1 MINNWSI
8 PDRFQIFALL
18 KYLLVTF
25 SALVTYADIVSAK
38 SILPPV
44 PNIDATSFV
53 LIDANSQVILAEHNA
68 EARVAPASLTKIMT
82 ALLVEEEVK
91 AGRAGYKE
99 ETEVSVKAWRTGG
112 SKMFIR
118 EGTKVSI
125 GDLLRGVIVQ
135 SGNDASIA
143 LAEHIAGGEA
153 EFAYMMN
160 EKARRLG
167 LRNTNF
173 VNATGLPNDEH
184 YSTASDLARLTIE
197 LIKNHPNH
205 YEIYAERSFEY
216 NGINQTNRNKL
227 LWRDLSVDGV
237 KTGYTKKAGYCL
249 VASAKREGMR
259 LVSVVLGTSSDQN
272 RMKESQKLLSFG
284 FRNYDTQLLYRANS
298 EITRLK
304 VYYGKSDTVSI
315 VAPTDVYVTAPRG
328 DLESAVTELSVPQ
341 YLEAPVNKNDVIGS
355 LSVVLASEDEVI
367 YENELLIAD
376 EISEANLFGKVS
388 DFFYLFYSE
397 LFGE

>member
-1 MINNWSI
+1 MNA
-8 PDRFQIFALL
+8 R
-18 KYLLVTF
+18 
-25 SALVTYADIVSAK
+25 
-38 SILPPV
+38 SILPPA
-44 PNIDATSFV
+44 PNVDATSFV
-53 LIDANSQVILAEHNA
+53 LMDANSEVILVQRNA

-82 ALLVEEEVK
+82 ALIVEEEVK
-91 AGRAGYKE
+91 AGRTGYDE
-99 ETEVSVKAWRTGG
+99 ESEVSVKAWRTGG

-118 EGTKVSI
+118 EGTKVSVR
-125 GDLLRGVIVQ
+125 DLLKGVIVQ

-143 LAEHIAGGEA
+143 LAEHVAGGEA

-167 LRNTNF
+167 LQNTKF
-173 VNATGLPNDEH
+173 ANATGLPSDNH
-184 YSTASDLARLTIE
+184 YSTAIDLARLTIE

-205 YEIYAERSFEY
+205 YQMYAERSFEH
-216 NGINQTNRNKL
+216 NEINQMNRNKL

-237 KTGYTKKAGYCL
+237 KTGYTKEAGYCL
-249 VASAKREGMR
+249 IASAKRDGMR
-259 LVSVVLGTSSDQN
+259 LVSVVLGTSSDEG
-272 RMKESQKLLSFG
+272 RMTESQKLLSFG
-284 FRNYDTQLLYRANS
+284 FRNFDTQLLYRANS

-328 DLESAVTELSVPQ
+328 DLASAVTEISVPKH
-341 YLEAPVNKNDVIGS
+341 LEAPIIKNSVIGS
-355 LSVVLASEDEVI
+355 LSVLLAGEDRVMYETEVLT
-367 YENELLIAD
+367 AD
-376 EISEANLFGKVS
+376 EISEANIFGRVS